1 MSQAA
6 SRDQDVSHGSA
17 VVREE
22 NSEQTG
28 REKTNS
34 CGETGES
41 FGETI
46 SCVETA
52 GCSEPNINSGREES
66 PIFVAECY
74 YSTVTFP
81 AEDSTSPGQT
91 RGERL
96 GSSSSDST
104 QVCRVY
110 STVV

>member
-1 MSQAA
+1 MSHAA
-6 SRDQDVSHGSA
+6 SRVQDVSHGRA

-22 NSEQTG
+22 NSEQSGGEETY
-28 REKTNS
+28 S
-34 CGETGES
+34 CGET
-41 FGETI
+41 I
-46 SCVETA
+46 SGVETA

-81 AEDSTSPGQT
+81 AEGSSSQT

-96 GSSSSDST
+96 GSCSSDSS
-104 QVCRVY
+104 QVSCA